1 MVSTGRRLCAIRQP
15 MRGARRSTR
24 RRRPMH
30 SFCDDLGGFVRVCV
44 VRTRRAGRGAKP
56 EPQRNRSMAVVPGRK
71 TYVDYSVRP
80 NATRANLRFRRPSDH
95 SIGGTYQTANGITRT
110 LTSAGALI
118 PDKRNRLFAKIDR
131 HPRLDPDFSGS
142 LFHICPTSPTFPG
155 SATGH
160 RHSPRA
166 WLIRSGFPPDAP
178 GEDRTLGHTR
188 IRGVECALGPG
199 VVCLGARQRRHQSR
213 FQIWDVDRLELLGRG
228 Q

>member
-1 MVSTGRRLCAIRQP
+1 MRDPTTDARGEAINTSTTSDALVL
-15 MRGARRSTR
+15 
-24 RRRPMH
+24 RRPRR
-30 SFCDDLGGFVRVCV
+30 VRARVCCAH
-44 VRTRRAGRGAKP
+44 TARGSRGKT

-110 LTSAGALI
+110 LRFAGALI

-131 HPRLDPDFSGS
+131 HPRLDPDFSALGDS

-160 RHSPRA
+160 QTLSPA
-166 WLIRSGFPPDAP
+166 WHIRSGFPPDAP

-188 IRGVECALGPG
+188 TRGVECALGPG